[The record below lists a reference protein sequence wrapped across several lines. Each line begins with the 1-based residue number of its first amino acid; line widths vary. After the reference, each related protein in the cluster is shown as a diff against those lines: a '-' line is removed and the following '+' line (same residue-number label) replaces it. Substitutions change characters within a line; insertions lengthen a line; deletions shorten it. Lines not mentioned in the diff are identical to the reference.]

1 MTLIRIF
8 LLGIAILVA
17 TASAQA
23 SSLTLNV
30 SGNVD
35 LTASGGAAVNPF
47 SGFFTWD
54 PAALPFETEPNAQIY
69 FLEAYQFILN
79 GVDKTGLGGAVF
91 VADDADPFA
100 TGSNVDALGFFVVLA
115 QDAVIGDTLF
125 IGALSGPT
133 DTWNTT
139 SLPTDYSFLPLLPTR
154 FSAMSLEVP
163 FEGDANDILLGTGS
177 MAVSSVP
184 EPASMTVT
192 ALGLAT
198 IIACARRSR
207 QRP

>member
-35 LTASGGAAVNPF
+35 LTTSGGAAINSF

-54 PAALPFETEPNAQIY
+54 PAALPFETEPDAKIY
-69 FLEAYQFILN
+69 PLEAYQFILN
-79 GVDKTGLGGAVF
+79 GVDKTGAGCAVF
-91 VADDADPFA
+91 VADDADPFG
-100 TGSNVDALGFFVVLA
+100 TGNVDALGFFVVLE

-125 IGALSGPT
+125 IGVLSGPT
-133 DTWNTT
+133 DSWNTT
-139 SLPTDYSFLPLLPTR
+139 SLPTDYSFLSLLPTR

-163 FEGDANDILLGTGS
+163 NEGDANDIRLGTGS
-177 MAVSSVP
+177 LAVSPVP
-184 EPASMTVT
+184 EPASVTVT

>member
-35 LTASGGAAVNPF
+35 LTTSGGAAVNSF

-54 PAALPFETEPNAQIY
+54 PAALPFETEPDAKIY
-69 FLEAYQFILN
+69 PLEAYQFILN
-79 GVDKTGLGGAVF
+79 GVDKTGAGSAVF
-91 VADDADPFA
+91 VADDADPFG
-100 TGSNVDALGFFVVLA
+100 TGNVDALGFFVVLE

-125 IGALSGPT
+125 IGVLSGPT
-133 DTWNTT
+133 DSWNTT
-139 SLPTDYSFLPLLPTR
+139 SLPTDYSFLSLLPTR

-163 FEGDANDILLGTGS
+163 NEGDANDIRLGTGS
-177 MAVSSVP
+177 LAVSPVP
-184 EPASMTVT
+184 EPASVTVT

>member
-35 LTASGGAAVNPF
+35 LTTSGGAAVNSF

-54 PAALPFETEPNAQIY
+54 PAALPFETEPDAKIY
-69 FLEAYQFILN
+69 PLEAYQFILN
-79 GVDKTGLGGAVF
+79 GVDKTGAGSAVF
-91 VADDADPFA
+91 VADDADPFG
-100 TGSNVDALGFFVVLA
+100 TGNVDALGFFVVLE

-125 IGALSGPT
+125 IGVLSGPT
-133 DTWNTT
+133 DSWNTT
-139 SLPTDYSFLPLLPTR
+139 SLATDYRFLSLLPTR

-163 FEGDANDILLGTGS
+163 NEGDANDIRLGTGS
-177 MAVSSVP
+177 LAVSPVP
-184 EPASMTVT
+184 EPASVTVT

>member
-35 LTASGGAAVNPF
+35 LTTSGGAAINSF

-54 PAALPFETEPNAQIY
+54 PAALPFETEPDAKIY
-69 FLEAYQFILN
+69 PLEAYQFILN
-79 GVDKTGLGGAVF
+79 GVDKTGAGSAVF
-91 VADDADPFA
+91 VADDADPFG
-100 TGSNVDALGFFVVLA
+100 TGNVDALGFFVVLE

-125 IGALSGPT
+125 IGVLSGPT
-133 DTWNTT
+133 DSWNTT
-139 SLPTDYSFLPLLPTR
+139 SLPTDYSFLSLLPTR

-163 FEGDANDILLGTGS
+163 NEGDANDIRLGTGS
-177 MAVSSVP
+177 LAVSPVP
-184 EPASMTVT
+184 EPASVTVT

>member
-1 MTLIRIF
+1 MRLIRIF
-8 LLGIAILVA
+8 LLGTAILIA
-17 TASAQA
+17 TASAEA

-30 SGNVD
+30 SGSVD
-35 LTASGGAAVNPF
+35 LTMSGGAADNPF

-69 FLEAYQFILN
+69 PLLAYQFILN

-91 VADDADPFA
+91 VADDADAFG
-100 TGSNVDALGFFVVLA
+100 TGDVDALGFFVVLE

-125 IGALSGPT
+125 IGVLSGPT

-139 SLPTDYSFLPLLPTR
+139 SLPTDYSFLSLLPTR

-163 FEGDANDILLGTGS
+163 LEGDANDILLGTGS
-177 MAVSSVP
+177 FAVSPVP
-184 EPASMTVT
+184 EPASVAVT

-198 IIACARRSR
+198 IIASARRSR